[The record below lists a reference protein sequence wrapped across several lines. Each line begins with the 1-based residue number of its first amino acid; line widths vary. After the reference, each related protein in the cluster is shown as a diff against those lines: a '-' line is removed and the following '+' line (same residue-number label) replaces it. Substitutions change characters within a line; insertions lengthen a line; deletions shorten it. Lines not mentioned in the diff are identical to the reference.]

1 MKSKFGVA
9 RNEMSVASLQF
20 ETSSI
25 YVQWM
30 IQKWLSMK
38 IHFLTNVSSSWASN
52 RHLLLKRNQVLNGI
66 VVVQR
71 QEKENLINLD

>member
-1 MKSKFGVA
+1 
-9 RNEMSVASLQF
+9 MSVASLQF

-38 IHFLTNVSSSWASN
+38 IYFLTNVSSSWASN